1 MLRRAVTFIERQLDP
16 PDILGE
22 LLFGLIMVLTLTLGA
37 AIASGYERGL
47 IVAAIGCNVAWGV
60 IDAVLVVMGSRY
72 ARHRHGRLVRAIRAA
87 HDEKSALAA
96 IRDEFESGV
105 EVESRPEDRE
115 QLYRSI
121 HTVFAHARPR
131 RMTLGRD
138 DWLTALAV
146 FVLVVAPAL
155 PAVLPFLVVDDPHRA
170 LRLSNALLVGLL
182 FVVGYLW
189 GRHLEIQPW
198 LAAFVFTAIGV
209 ALVAIAIALG
219 G

>member
-1 MLRRAVTFIERQLDP
+1 MTFIEQQLDP

-22 LLFGLIMVLTLTLGA
+22 ILFGLIMVLTFTLGA

-47 IVAAIGCNVAWGV
+47 IVAAIGGNVAWGV

-72 ARHRHGRLVRAIRAA
+72 ARHRHGRLVRAIRSAR
-87 HDEKSALAA
+87 DEESALAA

-105 EVESRPEDRE
+105 DVESRPEDRE
-115 QLYRSI
+115 LLYRSI

-131 RMTLGRD
+131 RMALGKD
-138 DWLTALAV
+138 DWLTALSV

-155 PAVLPFLVVDDPHRA
+155 PAVLPFLVVENPHHA
-170 LRLSNALLVGLL
+170 LRVSNALLVGLL

-198 LAAFVFTAIGV
+198 LGAFVFTAIGV
-209 ALVAIAIALG
+209 ALVAVAIALG

>member
-1 MLRRAVTFIERQLDP
+1 VSFIERQLDP
-16 PDILGE
+16 SDILGE
-22 LLFGLIMVLTLTLGA
+22 ILFGLIMVLTLTLGA

-47 IVAAIGCNVAWGV
+47 ILAAIGCNVAWGV

-72 ARHRHGRLVRAIRAA
+72 ARHRHGRLVRAIRSAR
-87 HDEKSALAA
+87 DEKQALAL

-115 QLYRSI
+115 RLNRSI
-121 HTVFAHARPR
+121 HEVFAHARPR
-131 RMTLGRD
+131 RMTLGKD
-138 DWLTALAV
+138 DWLTAVAV

-155 PAVLPFLVVDDPHRA
+155 PAVLPFLFVENPHHA
-170 LRLSNALLVGLL
+170 LRLSNALLIGLL

-189 GRHLEIQPW
+189 GRHVDLHPW
-198 LAAFVFTAIGV
+198 LAAFVLTALGV
-209 ALVAIAIALG
+209 ALAGIAIALG